1 MRTNQRA
8 FTDFQTSTRSTS
20 RYVLAER
27 IAADGMGGSVHVG
40 YRRGAEGS
48 RRPVA
53 IKRARVDLLD
63 SSEIRSA
70 LIHEAEVAS
79 RVRHPNVVGVD
90 DVDEVDGELWLVME
104 HVEGTTLRDL
114 LFQVRIP
121 VGIALRIAL
130 DIAAGLAGIHG
141 ASDLDGAP
149 LDLVHRD
156 VAPENIL
163 VGIDGVARITDFG
176 IAKRLSEPRGT
187 ATTMRKGRLAYM
199 SPEYLADGTFT
210 QRSDMFVFGTVLWEM
225 LSGRRLFAART
236 ESESM
241 RRVLAANVPPLED
254 APRWLASVAT
264 KALARDPSARFH
276 DMNEVVEAL
285 DMARPLA
292 DAPRSAVAALVAKAM
307 RDHAVRAAASSA
319 TDVTPVE
326 RPSAP
331 RIVTLLPT
339 TEAAPRGA
347 PPASVDGAPAPSPPR
362 SAHARTVVVALA
374 FGALCTLATL
384 ALLGH

>member
-1 MRTNQRA
+1 MSPNPRA
-8 FTDFQTSTRSTS
+8 FADFQTSTRST
-20 RYVLAER
+20 RYVLTER
-27 IAADGMGGSVHVG
+27 ISADGMGGSVHVG
-40 YRRGAEGS
+40 YRRGAEGV

-63 SSEIRSA
+63 SPDIRSE
-70 LIHEAEVAS
+70 LLHEAQVAS

-90 DVDEVDGELWLVME
+90 DVEEVDGELWLVMD

-114 LFQVRIP
+114 LLQERLP

-130 DIAAGLAGIHG
+130 DVAAGLAGIHA
-141 ASDLDGAP
+141 ASDFDGTP
-149 LDLVHRD
+149 LGLVHRD

-176 IAKRLSEPRGT
+176 IAKRISEPRGT

-225 LSGRRLFAART
+225 LSGRRLFLART

-264 KALARDPSARFH
+264 KALARDPSARFL

-292 DAPRSAVAALVAKAM
+292 DAPRSAVAALVGKAM
-307 RDHAVRAAASSA
+307 REHAVRAAASSA
-319 TDVTPVE
+319 SQAIAVE
-326 RPSAP
+326 PPSAP

-339 TEAAPRGA
+339 VEAGPREA
-347 PPASVDGAPAPSPPR
+347 PPASVDVAPADTSPR
-362 SAHARTVVVALA
+362 SSHARTVVVALA

>member
-1 MRTNQRA
+1 MSTNQRA
-8 FTDFQTSTRSTS
+8 FADFQTSTRSTS

-40 YRRGAEGS
+40 YRRGAEGF

-53 IKRARVDLLD
+53 IKRARVDLVD
-63 SSEIRSA
+63 APETRSE
-70 LIHEAEVAS
+70 LLHEAQLAS
-79 RVRHPNVVGVD
+79 RVRHPNVVGID
-90 DVDEVDGELWLVME
+90 DVEEVDGELWLVME

-114 LFQVRIP
+114 LFQERIP

-176 IAKRLSEPRGT
+176 IAKRISEPRGT

-225 LSGRRLFAART
+225 LAGRRLFAART

-254 APRWLASVAT
+254 APRWLASVAR

-292 DAPRSAVAALVAKAM
+292 DAPRSAVAALVGKAM
-307 RDHAVRAAASSA
+307 RDHAVHAAASSA
-319 TDVTPVE
+319 PNVVPVE
-326 RPSAP
+326 APSAP
-331 RIVTLLPT
+331 RMVTLLPPAA
-339 TEAAPRGA
+339 AAPRVA
-347 PPASVDGAPAPSPPR
+347 PMASIDDAPAPR
-362 SAHARTVVVALA
+362 AARPSHGGTVVVALA
-374 FGALCTLATL
+374 FGVLCTLATL